1 MKFFFEPQSV
11 AVVGASRDPQKDG
24 SIVLQNVMNS
34 FHGRIFPVNPRGGN
48 IYGLKAYPS
57 LVDIPD
63 EVDLAIIIVPAKI
76 VPGVMEDCAKK
87 HVKGVVIEGMGFA
100 EVGAEGK
107 ELQDR
112 VIEIAT
118 KNGIRVIG
126 PNCTGIVSKDLI
138 TSFFKIRDVPDGNVV
153 MIGQSGLL
161 AAGMASDI
169 VTNRTLNIRK
179 FCSIGNKCD
188 IDENDLLEFF
198 KDDDG
203 AKVISMYLESFHD
216 GRRFVEIAK
225 EVTPTKPVIVLYGGR
240 TVAGARAA
248 KSHTGSIASNSKI
261 VDAALKQVMCVKA
274 DDFNEL
280 VEFAKVFSTQPV
292 SKGNRVA
299 VITAAG
305 SVGVVLSDLCEER
318 GLKMAS
324 LGNLTVD
331 RLKGIF
337 PEWLQPTNP
346 IDLWFT
352 IERLGYTKAMSE
364 SIDAALSDP
373 GVDCVILVIA
383 AFEYVLELVDK
394 RVIQQIASLH
404 GKPVVVCMMVGDKR
418 YKDIVQEKLGKEVPL
433 FTSLTG
439 GVKSLSRLCEYGMR
453 TRGRQG

>member
-1 MKFFFEPQSV
+1 LKFFFEPQSV

-24 SIVLQNVMNS
+24 NIILQNVMNS
-34 FHGRIFPVNPRGGN
+34 FHGKIFPVNPSGGE
-48 IYGLKAYPS
+48 ICGLKAYPS
-57 LVDIPD
+57 LTDIPE

-87 HVKGVVIEGMGFA
+87 HVRGVIIEGMGFA

-107 ELQDR
+107 RLQDR
-112 VIEIAT
+112 IVEIAT

-126 PNCTGIVSKDLI
+126 PNCTGIVSKNLV

-169 VTNRTLNIRK
+169 VTNKTLNIRK

-198 KDDDG
+198 KEDDSTR
-203 AKVISMYLESFHD
+203 VISMYLESFRN

-225 EVTPTKPVIVLYGGR
+225 QVTPKKPVIVLYGGR
-240 TVAGARAA
+240 TEAGAKAA
-248 KSHTGSIASNSKI
+248 KSHTGSIASNAKV
-261 VDAALKQVMCVKA
+261 VDAALEQTMCVKA

-280 VEFAKVFSTQPV
+280 MEFAKVFSTQPV
-292 SKGNRVA
+292 PKGNRVA
-299 VITAAG
+299 VVTAAG
-305 SVGVVLSDLCEER
+305 SVGVVLSDLCEQY
-318 GLKMAS
+318 GLKMMPLS
-324 LGNLTVD
+324 KQTID

-352 IERLGYTKAMSE
+352 IEKLGYTRAISE

-373 GVDCVILVIA
+373 EIDCVIVVIA
-383 AFEYVLELVDK
+383 GFEYVLELVDK
-394 RVIQQIASLH
+394 RMIQEITSRH
-404 GKPVVVCMMVGDKR
+404 GKPVVVCMLVGDKK
-418 YKDIVQEKLGKEVPL
+418 YKDVVQEKLGKEVPV
-433 FTSLTG
+433 FTSLAG
-439 GVKSLSRLCEYGMR
+439 GVKPLGKLCEYGMR
-453 TRGRQG
+453 ARGRQG